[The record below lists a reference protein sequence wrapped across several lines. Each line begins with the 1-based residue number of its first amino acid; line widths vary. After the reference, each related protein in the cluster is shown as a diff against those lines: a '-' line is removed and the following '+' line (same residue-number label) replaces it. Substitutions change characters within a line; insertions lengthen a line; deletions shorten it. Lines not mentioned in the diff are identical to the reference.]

1 MGTYVPN
8 TKEEQ
13 LKMLNAIGLNSMDE
27 LFEAIP
33 EQVKLNFP
41 LDIPKGM
48 SEMEVSG
55 RMRSIAAKNK
65 VFSTIFRG
73 CGAYRHYIPAIVKQV
88 ISKEEFM
95 TAYTPYQA
103 EISQGILQSIF
114 EFQTMICELTGMQVS
129 NASVYDGASAA
140 AEAVIMCKERK
151 RKKALISA
159 SVNPMIIE
167 TIGTYITGTD
177 MEMEIIPEKDGLTD
191 IDALREKLDDE
202 VSCVLIQQPN
212 YYGLL
217 EDGDKIGD
225 LIADSDI
232 KFIMSCNPISL
243 GILKTPAEYGADIA
257 VGEGQVLGIELSY
270 GGPYLGFMATTDKL
284 MRRLPGRIVGETKDS
299 QGRRAYVLTLQARE
313 QHIRR
318 EKASSNIC
326 SNQALCAMTA
336 AVYLSAMGKKGL
348 EQAATLSMSKAHY
361 LAERLCEI
369 DGYNMVYQGE
379 FFNEFVTTVNR
390 DVDKI
395 LKALEEHGI
404 LGGYPLKRDK
414 IPGGYYSNRD
424 NDSKDHKEQILWCAT
439 EVNTKEEIDSLVQIL
454 KELD

>member
-13 LKMLNAIGLNSMDE
+13 HQMLEAIGLNSMDD
-27 LFEAIP
+27 LFDAIP
-33 EQVKLNFP
+33 KEVKLNAP

-48 SEMEVSG
+48 SEMEVST
-55 RMRSIAAKNK
+55 RMTSLAGKNK
-65 VFSTIFRG
+65 VFNSIFRG

-88 ISKEEFM
+88 TSKEEFM

-140 AEAVIMCKERK
+140 AEAVIMSSERK

-167 TIGTYITGTD
+167 TIGTYIAGTD
-177 MEMEIIPEKDGLTD
+177 MEMEIIPAKDGLTD
-191 IDALREKLDDE
+191 IDSLKEMLADD
-202 VSCVLIQQPN
+202 VSCVMLQQPN

-217 EDGDKIGD
+217 EDGDLVGNI
-225 LIADSDI
+225 LAESDI
-232 KFIMSCNPISL
+232 KYIMSCNPISL
-243 GILKTPAEYGADIA
+243 GVLKTPAEYGADIA
-257 VGEGQVLGIELSY
+257 IGEGQPLGIGLSY

-284 MRRLPGRIVGETKDS
+284 MRRLPGRIAGETKDS
-299 QGRRAYVLTLQARE
+299 EGRRAYVLTLQARE

-336 AVYLSAMGKKGL
+336 AVYLSAMGNKGL
-348 EQAATLSMSKAHY
+348 SQVATLSMSKAHY
-361 LAERLCEI
+361 LADRLCEI
-369 DGYNMVYQGE
+369 DGYKMVYQGE
-379 FFNEFVTTVNR
+379 FFNEFVTTVNT

-395 LKALEEHGI
+395 LKALEDRGI
-404 LGGYPLKRDK
+404 LGGYPDQKGR
-414 IPGGYYSNRD
+414 I
-424 NDSKDHKEQILWCAT
+424 IWCAT
-439 EVNTKEEIDSLVQIL
+439 EMNTKDEIDTLIQIL
-454 KELD
+454 KELV

>member
-13 LKMLNAIGLNSMDE
+13 MQMLKAIGLNSMEE

-33 EQVKLNFP
+33 KEVKLNAP

-48 SEMEVSG
+48 SEMEVSR
-55 RMRSIAAKNK
+55 RMSGIASKNK
-65 VFSTIFRG
+65 VFNAVFRG

-88 ISKEEFM
+88 TSKEEFI

-140 AEAVIMCKERK
+140 AEAVIMSKERK
-151 RKKALISA
+151 RRKALISA

-167 TIGTYITGTD
+167 TINTYITGTD
-177 MEMEIIPEKDGLTD
+177 MELEVIPAKNGLTD
-191 IDALREKLDDE
+191 IECLKGLLDADTA
-202 VSCVLIQQPN
+202 CVLIQQPN

-217 EDGDKIGD
+217 EDGDKIGS
-225 LIADSDI
+225 LLADTDV
-232 KFIMSCNPISL
+232 KYIMSCNPISL
-243 GILKTPAEYGADIA
+243 GILKTPAEYGVDIA
-257 VGEGQVLGIELSY
+257 VGEGQPLGIGLSY

-299 QGRRAYVLTLQARE
+299 QGKRAYVLTLQARE

-336 AVYLSAMGKKGL
+336 AVYLAAMGEKGL
-348 EQAATLSMSKAHY
+348 KQAATLSMSKAHY
-361 LAERLCEI
+361 LANRLCEI
-369 DGYNMVYQGE
+369 DGYEMVYQGE
-379 FFNEFVTTVNR
+379 FFNEFVTTAGA
-390 DVDKI
+390 DVDKL
-395 LKALEEHGI
+395 LKALEDHGI
-404 LGGYPLKRDK
+404 LGGYPL
-414 IPGGYYSNRD
+414 N
-424 NDSKDHKEQILWCAT
+424 KEQILWCCT
-439 EVNTKEEIDSLVQIL
+439 EVNTKEEIDTLIQIL
-454 KELD
+454 KELV

>member
-8 TKEEQ
+8 TKKEQ
-13 LKMLNAIGLNSMDE
+13 HQMLEAIGLKSMDE
-27 LFEAIP
+27 LFDAIP
-33 EQVKLNFP
+33 KKVKLNNP

-48 SEMEVSG
+48 SEMEVS
-55 RMRSIAAKNK
+55 RKVTSIAGKNK
-65 VFSTIFRG
+65 VFNSIFRG

-88 ISKEEFM
+88 TSKEEFI

-114 EFQTMICELTGMQVS
+114 EYQTMICELTGMQVS
-129 NASVYDGASAA
+129 NASVYDGATAA
-140 AEAVIMCKERK
+140 AEAVIMSSERR

-159 SVNPMIIE
+159 SVNPRIIE
-167 TIGTYITGTD
+167 TITTYIAGTD
-177 MEMEIIPEKDGLTD
+177 MELEVVPTSDGITD
-191 IDALREKLDDE
+191 VAALREMLDDN
-202 VSCVLIQQPN
+202 VSCVMIQQPN

-217 EDGDKIGD
+217 EDGDKIGEI
-225 LIADSDI
+225 LADSDI
-232 KFIMSCNPISL
+232 KYIMSCNPISL
-243 GILKTPAEYGADIA
+243 GLLKSPGEYGADIA
-257 VGEGQVLGIELSY
+257 VGEGQPLGLGLSF

-299 QGRRAYVLTLQARE
+299 EGRRAFVLTLQARE

-348 EQAATLSMSKAHY
+348 SQLASLSMSKAHY
-361 LAERLCEI
+361 LADKLCEI
-369 DGYNMVYQGE
+369 DGYKMVYSGE
-379 FFNEFVTTVNR
+379 FFNEFVTTVNT

-395 LKALEEHGI
+395 LKALEERGI
-404 LGGYPLKRDK
+404 LGGYPLEQDGSPEK
-414 IPGGYYSNRD
+414 
-424 NDSKDHKEQILWCAT
+424 HKGQVLWCAT
-439 EVNTKEEIDSLVQIL
+439 EMNTKEEIDAMIEIL
-454 KELD
+454 KELV